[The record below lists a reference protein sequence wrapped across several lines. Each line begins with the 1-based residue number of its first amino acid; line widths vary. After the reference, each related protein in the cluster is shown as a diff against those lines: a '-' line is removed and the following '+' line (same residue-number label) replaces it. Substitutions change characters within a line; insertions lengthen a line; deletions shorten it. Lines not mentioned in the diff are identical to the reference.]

1 MGTRLNLVAEEKEL
15 GFPNLKGCRMDILT
29 VLASAA
35 FGSTVYL
42 TAFSTAQ
49 WLDRKDP
56 KIKILGLILIGLA
69 LCAVMG
75 MVAAGSKGVIVGF
88 VVGGVLTPPVH
99 RALHGRMRVAGT

>member
-1 MGTRLNLVAEEKEL
+1 MAEEKEL
-15 GFPNLKGCRMDILT
+15 VFPNLKGCRMDVLT
-29 VLASAA
+29 VLAAAA
-35 FGSTVYL
+35 FGSTMYL
-42 TAFSTAQ
+42 IAFSTAK

-56 KIKILGLILIGLA
+56 KVKILGLILIGLA

-75 MVAAGSKGVIVGF
+75 IVAAGSTGVMVGF

>member
-1 MGTRLNLVAEEKEL
+1 MAEEKKL

-29 VLASAA
+29 VLAAAA

-42 TAFSTAQ
+42 IAFSTVK

-56 KIKILGLILIGLA
+56 KIKVLGLILIGLA
-69 LCAVMG
+69 LCAVVG
-75 MVAAGSKGVIVGF
+75 MVAAGSTGVIVGF

-99 RALHGRMRVAGT
+99 RALHGRMRVART